1 MRKLSAGTVIMR
13 KKTTMKTI
21 LICEDELDAQK
32 FLKEILLE
40 NDYDV
45 FTAKDG
51 EESIRMTKKIKPDL
65 ILLDIRMP
73 KLDGLE
79 AAKEIRKF
87 NTDVKIVFLTAFESM
102 ELSKEAAKY
111 DIVDYLVKPISSK
124 NIIKVIEQALK

>member
-1 MRKLSAGTVIMR
+1 
-13 KKTTMKTI
+13 MKTI

-51 EESIRMTKKIKPDL
+51 EESIRITKKIKPDL

-73 KLDGLE
+73 KMDGLE
-79 AAKEIRKF
+79 VAREIRKF
-87 NTDVKIVFLTAFESM
+87 NTDVKIVFLTAFEST